1 MPLPTGRP
9 LRAVTYYN
17 LPNTN
22 WQLRPGLHVVDF
34 GLDLELDGEVWMVTW
49 AGVGRGREWALN
61 DERGT
66 MAARLGPETE
76 TEDASTIAPWVGVL
90 GKPVEVVERLNS
102 CVIRLGFGAAGRV
115 LLASGWHE
123 AEADVTG
130 IFGPNV
136 LVPSDERLVQ
146 ELAAFAERDCN

>member
-34 GLDLELDGEVWMVTW
+34 GLDVMLDGEVWMVTW
-49 AGVGRGREWALN
+49 AAVGGGREWALN
-61 DERGT
+61 VERGT
-66 MAARLGPETE
+66 MAARLGPEIE
-76 TEDASTIAPWVGVL
+76 TEDASMIPPWVGVL
-90 GKPVEVVERLNS
+90 GRPLEVVERLNS
-102 CVIRLGFGAAGRV
+102 CVIRLDFGAAGRV
-115 LLASGWHE
+115 LLASGSDVPE
-123 AEADVTG
+123 YDVTR

-136 LVPSDERLVQ
+136 LIPADERLVE
-146 ELAAFAERDCN
+146 ELAGFAQSDCS